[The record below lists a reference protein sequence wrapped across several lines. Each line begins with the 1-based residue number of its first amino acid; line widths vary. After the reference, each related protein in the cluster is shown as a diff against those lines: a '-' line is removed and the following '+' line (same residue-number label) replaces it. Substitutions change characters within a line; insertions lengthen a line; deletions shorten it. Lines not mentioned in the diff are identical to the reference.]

1 MSFPKDAGSQG
12 DQTQWANDGVCS
24 SNRDGADTLA
34 LQVRKKVD
42 PVLIRTLALSR
53 LACFAAT
60 FATVTM
66 SQSAEAAS
74 AGPFRSLEGSWSGA
88 GRILLEGGNS
98 ERLSCRAN
106 YGQRDGG
113 SRLSM
118 SIRCASSSY
127 KIELR
132 ASLASSS
139 GAISGTWE
147 ERTFNAGGSVT
158 GRVSGGALNL
168 AFRGNVDGS
177 MAVSLG
183 DRQQRVSITTNG
195 GGFRGVTISLSRG

>member
-1 MSFPKDAGSQG
+1 MKSARRIGRASLGS
-12 DQTQWANDGVCS
+12 TPS
-24 SNRDGADTLA
+24 TM
-34 LQVRKKVD
+34 KKVD
-42 PVLIRTLALSR
+42 PVLTRPPAIRR
-53 LACFAAT
+53 FAAL
-60 FATVTM
+60 AAALVIALL
-66 SQSAEAAS
+66 SPSAHAAA

-88 GRILLEGGNS
+88 GRIVLDGGSS

-132 ASLASSS
+132 ASLASSG
-139 GAISGTWE
+139 GAVSGTWE

-168 AFRGNVDGS
+168 NFRGNIDGS

-183 DRQQRVSITTNG
+183 ERQQRVSITTSG
-195 GGFRGVTISLSRG
+195 SGFRGVTINLSRG

>member
-1 MSFPKDAGSQG
+1 MLKRTPVLSCLAGS
-12 DQTQWANDGVCS
+12 A
-24 SNRDGADTLA
+24 AALA
-34 LQVRKKVD
+34 
-42 PVLIRTLALSR
+42 TAL
-53 LACFAAT
+53 L
-60 FATVTM
+60 
-66 SQSAEAAS
+66 SQPAHSAS

-88 GRILLEGGNS
+88 GRIVLEGGNS

-132 ASLASSS
+132 ASLASSG
-139 GAISGTWE
+139 GAVSGTWE
-147 ERTFNAGGSVT
+147 ERTFNAGGDVT

-183 DRQQRVSITTNG
+183 ERQQRVSITTNA
-195 GGFRGVTISLSRG
+195 GGFRGVTINLSRG